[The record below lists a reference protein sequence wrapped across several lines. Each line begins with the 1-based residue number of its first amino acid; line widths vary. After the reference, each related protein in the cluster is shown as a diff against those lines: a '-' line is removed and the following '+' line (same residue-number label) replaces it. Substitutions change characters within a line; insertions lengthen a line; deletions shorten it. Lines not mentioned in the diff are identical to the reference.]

1 MKPRDPGRRSLL
13 QHLLVGGLLA
23 PAVARSASQTSAPP
37 PADEHD
43 AQMSTVLGPG
53 LHGREQIAMVLYP
66 GFTALD
72 LVGPH
77 YFFGCMAGAQVH
89 LVTTEKNLAPVAS
102 DLGLAIS
109 PTVTMEEAPRALD
122 VLFLPGGA
130 EGTLAAMQRADIV
143 DWVKGRAA
151 NSRWITSVCTG
162 SMILAMA
169 GVLRN
174 RRATSHWVTRPVLAE
189 FGAVPVNER
198 VVLDGNVITGAGVSA
213 GLDFAVRLVELLR
226 GRSYAEAL
234 MLQAEYSPS
243 PPFPG
248 GTVETTTQPVG
259 TMMTAMFAP
268 VAERF
273 RQLAPGSGNTGTA
286 VN

>member
-13 QHLLVGGLLA
+13 QRLLLGGLLA
-23 PAVARSASQTSAPP
+23 PAVARSASQGAAPP
-37 PADEHD
+37 PAEEHE
-43 AQMSTVLGPG
+43 AQMSGILGSG
-53 LHGREQIAMVLYP
+53 LHGREQIAMLLYP

-109 PTVTMEEAPRALD
+109 PTLTMDEAPRALD
-122 VLFLPGGA
+122 VLFLPGGS

-143 DWVKGRAA
+143 DWVTARAA

-198 VVLDGNVITGAGVSA
+198 VVLDGNIMTGAGVSA

-234 MLQAEYSPS
+234 VLQAEYSPS

-248 GTVETTTQPVG
+248 GTLETTTQPVG
-259 TMMTAMFAP
+259 AMMSAMFAP

-273 RQLAPGSGNTGTA
+273 RQLAPASAHARSPLN
-286 VN
+286 